1 MSTSYQ
7 TIIKPVVTEKS
18 IQLRQVNKYV
28 FLVNPK
34 STKSQVKQAFI
45 DIFKVKPVGVNL
57 IKQKLLTKFS
67 WRTKNNVKTGN
78 TKKAIITLNSKDKI
92 DLLTLK
98 K

>member
-7 TIIKPVVTEKS
+7 IIIKPILTEKS

-34 STKSQVKQAFI
+34 STKGQVKQAFV
-45 DIFKVKPVGVNL
+45 DIFKVKPISINL

-78 TKKAIITLNSKDKI
+78 FKKAIVTLNSKDKI
-92 DLLTLK
+92 DLLALK